1 MGFRSFTTVGEL
13 FLVLLFSSLWVTHL
27 SGGFDFI
34 MVVSYL
40 PSHCGF
46 FFVFG
51 HCVSFFF
58 CLLFF
63 GRFKHLPVDCYSTAS
78 CDFDAHAAEDECT
91 SYSTFLN
98 QKLSPFFKLKIITVK
113 LICLHL
119 IWPCCLHQ
127 WCIKSIDCP
136 YNFFLKLLC
145 YNPVII
151 VLVWLFQRPLST
163 TKSQS

>member
-1 MGFRSFTTVGEL
+1 MSHPPARGIWFYHGCVPPTI
-13 FLVLLFSSLWVTHL
+13 SLWLLLCLWTL
-27 SGGFDFI
+27 CI
-34 MVVSYL
+34 
-40 PSHCGF
+40 
-46 FFVFG
+46 
-51 HCVSFFF
+51 FFF

-78 CDFDAHAAEDECT
+78 CDFDSHAAEDECM

-119 IWPCCLHQ
+119 IWSYCLHQ